1 MDKYFFL
8 EKFFKNKHILV
19 AVSASIAIYKILD
32 LLSLLNKLGAQTR
45 VVMSESSAKFINP
58 LIFEAISK
66 NPVLLDSN
74 QSWENPKACLC
85 DEEQPDVSAD
95 HEDPAMR
102 HVDDVQ
108 YTENQRVADG
118 DDRIGASQR

>member
-1 MDKYFFL
+1 MGHLAAAQRAQCEDFQR
-8 EKFFKNKHILV
+8 
-19 AVSASIAIYKILD
+19 IAQD
-32 LLSLLNKLGAQTR
+32 GTADHS
-45 VVMSESSAKFINP
+45 
-58 LIFEAISK
+58 
-66 NPVLLDSN
+66 SN
-74 QSWENPKACLC
+74 QSRENPEACLC

-108 YTENQRVADG
+108 YTENQRVTDG

>member
-1 MDKYFFL
+1 MRHLAATQRAQREDL
-8 EKFFKNKHILV
+8 QC
-19 AVSASIAIYKILD
+19 IAQD
-32 LLSLLNKLGAQTR
+32 GTA
-45 VVMSESSAKFINP
+45 
-58 LIFEAISK
+58 
-66 NPVLLDSN
+66 DHGSN